1 MSDERTYP
9 MTEEGLSKLK
19 EELNYLLTVRKP
31 QIADILRR
39 AIAQGDLSEN
49 ADYIDGKEQQ
59 AFAEGRILQVQEM
72 INGAVIIEANGSADG
87 RVALGSQVTVQ
98 DDEGSELTF
107 ALVGAAEAS
116 PRNGK
121 ISNESPLG
129 KALLGGQAGDEVRVA
144 TPGGDIVYK
153 ILNVG

>member
-19 EELNYLLTVRKP
+19 EELDYLLTVRKP
-31 QIADILRR
+31 QIAEILRR

-49 ADYIDGKEQQ
+49 ADFIDGKEQQ
-59 AFAEGRILQVQEM
+59 AFAEGRILKVQE
-72 INGAVIIEANGSADG
+72 IIEANGSTDG
-87 RVALGSQVTVQ
+87 RVTLGSQVTVQ

-153 ILNVG
+153 ILHVG